1 MAENKDR
8 IGIIVKDFVLDSAK
22 VDKDL
27 IGIILGI
34 DIVNT
39 LDSHSIKEISSYI
52 VALSQFLISLTFKIN
67 MTRVSKRI
75 LSKTL
80 EDAILRELKSS
91 KFVGNKDEKRR
102 QLIDSRNDLLA
113 IENELEELT
122 AELLLLEEY
131 PESIREYI
139 NAFKKYRDTIELE
152 LKNTRLSEVI

>member
-1 MAENKDR
+1 MAENTDR
-8 IGIIVKDFVLDSAK
+8 IGTIVKDFVLDSAK

-27 IGIILGI
+27 IGLILGI

-52 VALSQFLISLTFKIN
+52 VALSQFLVSLTFKIN
-67 MTRVSKRI
+67 LTRVSKRI

-80 EDAILRELKSS
+80 EDAVLRELKSS

-102 QLIDSRNDLLA
+102 QLIDSRNDLIA
-113 IENELEELT
+113 IEHELESLT
-122 AELLLLEEY
+122 SELLLLEDY

-152 LKNTRLSEVI
+152 LKNSRLSEVI

>member
-91 KFVGNKDEKRR
+91 KFIGNKDEKRR

-152 LKNTRLSEVI
+152 LKNTRLSEVV